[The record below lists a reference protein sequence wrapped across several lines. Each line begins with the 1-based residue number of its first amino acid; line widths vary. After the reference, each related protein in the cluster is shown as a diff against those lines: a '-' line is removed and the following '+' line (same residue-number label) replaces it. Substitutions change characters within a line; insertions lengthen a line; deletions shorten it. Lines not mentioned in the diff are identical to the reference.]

1 MAAEDYTK
9 AIELDAN
16 NLSVYFMRGMAY
28 ERSNSYKEAVDDFS
42 TVIQRQKNPPNPA
55 YFFRAEAYSR
65 LGKYQDAINDFTYM
79 LDMKDVKSD
88 EQYMSECYFNRAL
101 CYTNLG
107 QYEQA
112 LNDLS
117 CVIDIDPDDVQAYHY
132 RAMASLKNDDLLDY
146 ISDIGMVRRLDPE
159 YYEEHLGEIEAED
172 E

>member
-1 MAAEDYTK
+1 MIFWIDRYAF
-9 AIELDAN
+9 I
-16 NLSVYFMRGMAY
+16 RGMAY
-28 ERSNSYKEAVDDFS
+28 EGLNRCEEAVNDFS
-42 TVIQRQKNPPNPA
+42 IVIQRQKNPPNSA

-65 LGKYQDAINDFTYM
+65 LEKYQNAINDFTYM
-79 LDMKDVKSD
+79 LDMEDVKSD

-101 CYTNLG
+101 CCMNLG

-132 RAMASLKNDDLLDY
+132 RAMVSLKNDDLLDY
-146 ISDIGMVRRLDPE
+146 MSDIGMVRRLDPE
-159 YYEEHLGEIEAED
+159 YYEENLGETKDED

>member
-1 MAAEDYTK
+1 
-9 AIELDAN
+9 
-16 NLSVYFMRGMAY
+16 
-28 ERSNSYKEAVDDFS
+28 
-42 TVIQRQKNPPNPA
+42 
-55 YFFRAEAYSR
+55 
-65 LGKYQDAINDFTYM
+65 
-79 LDMKDVKSD
+79 MKDVKSD

-146 ISDIGMVRRLDPE
+146 IADIGMGRRLDPE
-159 YYEEHLGEIEAED
+159 YYEEHFWEIVTQYTSNICCD
-172 E
+172 KCHSS